1 MERKGWKR
9 REGGAGLPR
18 SSLNYETMKGSG
30 AGHGPGWTA
39 PEPCKYRVPGA
50 DAPVSNML
58 RIWHPL
64 LRWILDA
71 RTSFATFLHSVK
83 CNRPSEEEGTARTIW
98 PMPPPFPRRMGLF
111 EADDDDT
118 GSKEVAV
125 QKGLN
130 LVILMLSWLHL
141 HQPAVAPRTLR
152 LGRALSPA
160 QWRVVRR
167 LKPFLEEVG
176 DFGDVGSEEMGR
188 TASKMEG
195 LDGQLAAL
203 HEFALN
209 SGLTRAAVGYLG
221 RDLQHGQHEFSEIKK
236 GAELETGEVIGSYK
250 GDELVVA
257 KEIEPERLSFPADR
271 PHFNPEKYLDEIH
284 LQCYEDP
291 ASLAD
296 EDALEQL
303 QPPRV
308 QIRASRQQSKELLRF
323 LDRHHRLALAPAEK
337 INKKL
342 CCGAFA
348 LIKDSK
354 KDRLIVDARPANL
367 VEPTLTSWCKTLG
380 AVSAVLQIELRP
392 NCQLYLSG
400 TDLRDYYYCFS
411 VTDKRCMRNSLQ
423 MPISESFARELNC
436 YDPKVHR
443 TASLYP
449 CLQTLA
455 MGDNNAVE
463 LGQMAHVNLG
473 ISARAFSA
481 HELLTSHSRG
491 PRGDISAGI
500 VIDDV
505 LIAEQLE
512 PQAAEGIT
520 EGEYRLNSLFELY
533 QTEGLNPHPGKT
545 FRKSTKAEVWGAQVD
560 GKRGC
565 SHGKAGSGNCS
576 FAGDPCRCLGIH
588 TAS

>member
-1 MERKGWKR
+1 
-9 REGGAGLPR
+9 
-18 SSLNYETMKGSG
+18 
-30 AGHGPGWTA
+30 
-39 PEPCKYRVPGA
+39 
-50 DAPVSNML
+50 
-58 RIWHPL
+58 
-64 LRWILDA
+64 
-71 RTSFATFLHSVK
+71 
-83 CNRPSEEEGTARTIW
+83 
-98 PMPPPFPRRMGLF
+98 
-111 EADDDDT
+111 
-118 GSKEVAV
+118 
-125 QKGLN
+125 
-130 LVILMLSWLHL
+130 MLSWLHL

-167 LKPFLEEVG
+167 LKPFLVEVG
-176 DFGDVGSEEMGR
+176 DFGGVGPEEMGR

-203 HEFALN
+203 HGFAVN

-296 EDALEQL
+296 DDALEQL

-380 AVSAVLQIELRP
+380 AVSAILQIELRP

-400 TDLRDYYYCFS
+400 TDLRDY
-411 VTDKRCMRNSLQ
+411 
-423 MPISESFARELNC
+423 
-436 YDPKVHR
+436 
-443 TASLYP
+443 
-449 CLQTLA
+449 
-455 MGDNNAVE
+455 
-463 LGQMAHVNLG
+463 
-473 ISARAFSA
+473 
-481 HELLTSHSRG
+481 
-491 PRGDISAGI
+491 
-500 VIDDV
+500 
-505 LIAEQLE
+505 
-512 PQAAEGIT
+512 
-520 EGEYRLNSLFELY
+520 
-533 QTEGLNPHPGKT
+533 
-545 FRKSTKAEVWGAQVD
+545 
-560 GKRGC
+560 
-565 SHGKAGSGNCS
+565 
-576 FAGDPCRCLGIH
+576 
-588 TAS
+588 